1 MDPGV
6 LPPSSQLKN
15 TLHAPMSSVM
25 RMREFRRAGHTPSL
39 IAALL
44 HFDVSFATW
53 VILGALGAYIAED
66 LGLSAAQKGVVV
78 AIPLLSAAVCRVTF
92 GVLADR
98 FGPRR
103 IGTISMAI
111 AVTPLLWAWLGASTV
126 TQLYGVGALLGVAGA
141 SFAISLPLASRW
153 YPPQHQGLAMGIA
166 GAGNSGTVACAL
178 VAPRLA
184 EHLGW
189 HATMGLAIIPA
200 LLVLCAFR
208 LLAKE
213 PPAPA
218 QRLTLGAFAAML
230 RERDAWKLCGLYAV
244 TFGGFVGLS
253 SFLPIFFHDQ
263 YGLSKVD
270 AASLAAIGG
279 ACGSFVRP
287 FGGHLADRVG
297 GTRVLTGVYGVAAP
311 LLLFLAGMPSL
322 GFAAVGFP
330 VLMATLGLGNG
341 AVFQLV
347 GLRFRARVGVV
358 TGLVG
363 AAGGLGGFLLPIALG
378 SLHDRFGGYGAGLT
392 IAAFVVAV
400 AFVGAA
406 VLRGV
411 WRRGWGSAAEAPV

>member
-66 LGLSAAQKGVVV
+66 LSLSAAQKGVVV

-103 IGTISMAI
+103 VGTISMSI
-111 AVTPLLWAWLGASTV
+111 AVLPLLWAWLGATSV

-153 YPPQHQGLAMGIA
+153 YPGEHQGLAMGIA

-184 EHLGW
+184 EHIGW
-189 HATMGLAIIPA
+189 HETMGLAIIPA
-200 LLVLCAFR
+200 LLVLVAFR

-218 QRLTLGAFAAML
+218 QPLTLGAFAAML
-230 RERDAWKLCGLYAV
+230 RESDTWKLCGLYAV

-279 ACGSFVRP
+279 AAGSFVRP
-287 FGGHLADRVG
+287 FGGHLADRFG
-297 GTRVLTGVYGVAAP
+297 GTRVLTLVYGLAAP
-311 LLLFLAGMPSL
+311 LLLLLSGMPSL
-322 GFAAVGFP
+322 TYAGIGFP
-330 VLMATLGLGNG
+330 LVMAALGLGHG
-341 AVFQLV
+341 ATFQLV
-347 GLRFRARVGVV
+347 GLRFRARIAVV

-378 SLHDRFGGYGAGLT
+378 SLHDRFGGYGAGLSL
-392 IAAFVVAV
+392 AALVIAV
-400 AFVGAA
+400 AFVGVNVVR
-406 VLRGV
+406 VL
-411 WRRGWGSAAEAPV
+411 WRRGWGATAEAPV